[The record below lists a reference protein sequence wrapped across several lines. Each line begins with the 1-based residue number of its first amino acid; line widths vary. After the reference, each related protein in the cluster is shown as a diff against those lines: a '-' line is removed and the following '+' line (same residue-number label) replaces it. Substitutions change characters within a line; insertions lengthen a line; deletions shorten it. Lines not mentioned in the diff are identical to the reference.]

1 MFPIPEMQ
9 VLATIFVCLSTVSYA
24 ANMAITSAEIFA
36 FQKDS
41 DDKYIKMT
49 LEDASWLRKRK
60 VILVS

>member
-1 MFPIPEMQ
+1 MFPILEIQ
-9 VLATIFVCLSTVSYA
+9 VLAAICVCLSAVSYG
-24 ANMAITSAEIFA
+24 ANAAITSAVIFA

-41 DDKYIKMT
+41 DDQIKMT